1 LFCESH
7 EGDFIMRQ
15 VKPGKGFWMRIPNP
29 LEATFARLLC
39 SKVQFTDRSGIYKT
53 KEKEM
58 TDPLLAL
65 SPLDG
70 RYAELTAP
78 LDAYFSEFAF
88 LRDRVRIELDFVA
101 ALSSTGLLRNLTG
114 PEREQ
119 LDSIKTSFSTQD
131 AQAIQSYE
139 QKTRHD
145 VKAIEYFLQERLR
158 KSSAAD
164 LLPWIHFGLTS
175 EDTNNIA
182 QAIALRDSRDNVILP
197 MLDNLLLDLKEFAF
211 RHRAEAMLART
222 HGQFAVPTTLG
233 KEFAVYF
240 TRLREVRNALVLVR
254 FEAKLTGA
262 VGNFNALQAAAP
274 EIDWLDFS
282 RTFISRFDLEPSLIT
297 TQILPY
303 DNWIRYFDLLRLINS
318 ILIDFA
324 QDVWRYISN
333 GSLKQAVVESEVGS
347 STMPQKVNPI
357 DFENAE
363 GNLGVAN
370 ALLVHYAQKLP
381 VSRLQRDLSDS
392 TVRRTFGTALGHTLI
407 AWTNLRRGLTR
418 IAPDEEKLR
427 SELNS
432 HWEVI
437 AEGAQT
443 ILRAAGNPHAF
454 ESLKE
459 QTRGRVLSEE
469 DYKSWC
475 EAVDVDD
482 VTRERLKSLSP
493 DRYLGLA
500 IQLTE
505 IACG

>member
-1 LFCESH
+1 MK
-7 EGDFIMRQ
+7 DQ
-15 VKPGKGFWMRIPNP
+15 
-29 LEATFARLLC
+29 
-39 SKVQFTDRSGIYKT
+39 
-53 KEKEM
+53 EM
-58 TDPLLAL
+58 TDPLLSL

-88 LRDRVRIELDFVA
+88 LRDRVRVELDYLS
-101 ALSSTGLLRNLTG
+101 ALSTTGLVRPLI
-114 PEREQ
+114 EAEVEV
-119 LDSIKTSFSTQD
+119 LDSIRTNFSVED
-131 AQAIQSYE
+131 AQSIQAYE

-145 VKAIEYFLQERLR
+145 VKAIEYFLQERLQNT
-158 KSSAAD
+158 SLAD

-175 EDTNNIA
+175 EDSNNIA
-182 QAIALRDSRDNVILP
+182 QAMALRDSRDHVILP
-197 MLDNLLLDLKEFAF
+197 MLDNLLLDLKEFALS
-211 RHRAEAMLART
+211 HRAVAMLART
-222 HGQFAVPTTLG
+222 HGQPAVPTTLG

-240 TRLREVRNALVLVR
+240 VRLREVRNGLVLHR

-274 EIDWLDFS
+274 DVDWLGFS
-282 RTFISRFDLEPSLIT
+282 RDFISRFDLEPSLLT

-303 DNWIRYFDLLRLINS
+303 DNWIRYFDLLRLLSS

-324 QDVWRYISN
+324 QDAWRYISD
-333 GSLKQAVVESEVGS
+333 GSLKQAVVESEVGY

-370 ALLVHYAQKLP
+370 SLFNFYAQKLP

-427 SELNS
+427 AELSS
-432 HWEVI
+432 HWEVV

-443 ILRAAGNPHAF
+443 ILRAAGKPGAY
-454 ESLKE
+454 ESLKQ
-459 QTRGRVLSEE
+459 QTRGRVLSEV
-469 DYKSWC
+469 DYRSWC
-475 EAVDVDD
+475 GTIDVDD
-482 VTRERLKSLSP
+482 LTRERLLALSP
-493 DRYLGLA
+493 ESYLGLA
-500 IQLTE
+500 VRLTE